1 MAYDIEIN
9 MVRGA
14 TVIEG
19 KDGED
24 GDPGKSA
31 YQAACDGGYQ
41 GSEAEFNA
49 LLALI
54 GNNMERPTKTITL
67 ENSYTSGD
75 GYCVKFCDYDD
86 TLPVGTEIKK
96 VRVLVN
102 EDGGSQWVDLENTVA
117 YDGVIS
123 CVAHVNEVFVDIEE
137 SVSCVG
143 FLFDYYA
150 SSSVIM
156 AALNGMISA
165 VEVTYYVK
173 QEEGGGDE

>member
-1 MAYDIEIN
+1 MNHEVEVNMA
-9 MVRGA
+9 RGGN
-14 TVIEG
+14 VIYG
-19 KDGED
+19 KD
-24 GDPGKSA
+24 GKSA
-31 YQAACDGGYQ
+31 YQAACEGGYQ
-41 GSEAEFNA
+41 GSEAGFNA

-67 ENSYTSGD
+67 ESPYYGGD
-75 GYCVKFCDYDD
+75 NYCAKFCDYGD

-96 VRVLVN
+96 VRVLIN

-117 YDGVIS
+117 YDGVTS
-123 CVAHVNEVFVDIEE
+123 CVAHVNEVFVDVEE
-137 SVSCVG
+137 RLSCVG
-143 FLFDYYA
+143 FLYDDSA

-156 AALNGMISA
+156 ATLNGEISA

>member
-14 TVIEG
+14 NVIEG
-19 KDGED
+19 KDGAD
-24 GDPGKSA
+24 GEPGKSA

-67 ENSYTSGD
+67 ESPYCGGD
-75 GYCVKFCDYDD
+75 SYCVKFCDYGD

-96 VRVLVN
+96 VRVLIN

-117 YDGVIS
+117 YDGVTS
-123 CVAHVNEVFVDIEE
+123 CIAHVNEVFVDIEE
-137 SVSCVG
+137 GLSCVG
-143 FLFDYYA
+143 FLYDDSA
-150 SSSVIM
+150 SSSVNM
-156 AALNGMISA
+156 AALNSMISA
-165 VEVTYYVK
+165 IEVTYYIK
-173 QEEGGGDE
+173 QEEGGDDE